1 MTARLKRL
9 DRQRWAAALLVLPLL
24 LASCGSDGDADSFSA
39 VGQSI
44 GSAEDGPE
52 GGGQESADVA
62 TGDGTESEAPVGTTP
77 QQASALGSGGQ
88 VGDDG
93 AALQPIDIGRDI
105 IFTATIAVEVES
117 VGEASAEAL
126 AEVQKFGGLLF
137 GQQTTTEG
145 INRTVL
151 TFRVRPEDFQQ
162 AVAALGDIGTL
173 RDQSISSDDVT
184 ERVVNIESQITTA
197 EASVARLRGFLEGA
211 TALEQVANFENQLL
225 DRETN
230 LELLRGQLR
239 TVRAQ
244 VDLATITLTITERV
258 PGPSLALSVTAYE
271 AHDEG
276 ISCQGEADLSVD
288 EGDDVTICL
297 VITNDGD
304 SHLQDFRIADEGF
317 GIDANDVEVTDGDLE
332 AILEPGGQ
340 IKGYFEVAAGSIS
353 TGLETAV
360 SAQVVNAG
368 GADVGLERT
377 GRLGTGSLTV
387 QPDDSAPG
395 FTDSLDKGVDVL
407 QGIIGVIVI
416 LAGFFLPFVWVPVLL
431 WAAWRFIPRRR
442 PVAESSLPHPTSP
455 TDSV

>member
-1 MTARLKRL
+1 MTTKPARLDKR
-9 DRQRWAAALLVLPLL
+9 RRAAALLILSLL
-24 LASCGSDGDADSFSA
+24 LAACGADDDSDSAAEGAVAELRDDADQA
-39 VGQSI
+39 G
-44 GSAEDGPE
+44 EDDSG
-52 GGGQESADVA
+52 DVA
-62 TGDGTESEAPVGTTP
+62 TADGSDSEAPTGTVPGQT
-77 QQASALGSGGQ
+77 SALGSGGQ
-88 VGDDG
+88 TGDDG

-145 INRTVL
+145 INRTIL

-162 AVAALGDIGTL
+162 AVAALGGIGTL

-184 ERVVNIESQITTA
+184 ERVVNLESQITTA

-211 TALEQVANFENQLL
+211 TGLDQVANFENQLL

-258 PGPSLALSVTAYE
+258 PGPSLAIAVTGYQ

-276 ISCQGEADLSVD
+276 ISCQGDADISVD
-288 EGDDVTICL
+288 EGDDLTVCL
-297 VITNDGD
+297 LITNDGD
-304 SHLQDFRIADEGF
+304 SHLQDLRILDEGF
-317 GIDANDVEVTDGDLE
+317 GIDTDDIVVTDGDLD

-340 IKGYFEVAAGSIS
+340 IKGYFEVVAGSVS

-360 SAQVVNAG
+360 SGQVVNAE
-368 GADVGLERT
+368 GADLGLERT
-377 GRLGTGSLTV
+377 GSRGDGVLNV
-387 QPDDSAPG
+387 RPDDSAPG
-395 FTDSLDKGVDVL
+395 FRDSLDKGVDVL
-407 QGIIGVIVI
+407 QGIVGVIVI

-442 PVAESSLPHPTSP
+442 PAAESSLPHPIPP